1 MTEVKPNEEDEKLN
15 PLTGD
20 EVEDEDFDL
29 EDDKD
34 EFEDDEDDD
43 KQESEIDLINKA
55 TGKKFTQEQL
65 IQYIKKVDK
74 DYAQKKV
81 TNVVEKPQTDKPVT
95 ANVTMSERLLKL
107 EQPASK
113 FVIDEIKR
121 DHPGKDPYAVWEQSE
136 YYRNE
141 ASIREAK
148 ENAKKRVGN
157 PSDRVGDD
165 GGEKTEAEKMEDKF
179 MDPSKLPPGF
189 KFNKT
194 K

>member
-1 MTEVKPNEEDEKLN
+1 MTEVKPGEKDVKLN
-15 PLTGD
+15 SQEGD
-20 EVEDEDFDL
+20 EVEDELDFEL
-29 EDDKD
+29 EDDKED
-34 EFEDDEDDD
+34 FEDDEDDD

-55 TGKKFTQEQL
+55 TGKKFSKEAL
-65 IQYIKKVDK
+65 IEYIKKVDK

-81 TNVVEKPQTDKPVT
+81 AKVVEAPQTDKPVT
-95 ANVTMSERLLKL
+95 DVTMSERLLKL

-141 ASIREAK
+141 ASTREAK

-157 PSDRVGDD
+157 PSGRVGDD
-165 GGEKTEAEKMEDKF
+165 GEGKTEAEKIEDKF
-179 MDPSKLPPGF
+179 MDPNTLPPGF